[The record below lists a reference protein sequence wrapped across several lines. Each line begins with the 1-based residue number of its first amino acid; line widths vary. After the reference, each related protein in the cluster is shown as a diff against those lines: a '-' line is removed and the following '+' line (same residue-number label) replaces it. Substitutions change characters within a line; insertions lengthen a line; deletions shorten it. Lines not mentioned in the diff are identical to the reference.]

1 MRSASLCFVLICVH
15 QGLIFPSGADRVKD
29 WTDVVMVPEGT
40 AVTLRCSDG
49 PAVLSER
56 VTWMMMRPKEN
67 RWTSVFSVNT
77 SRGVTGRLLSKLGD
91 KIIQIFEDVSLQ
103 FTASAND
110 GGRYSCLMMQGSE
123 TYREK
128 ITLLALVK
136 LILAPAPPVPVNSTL
151 RLEAQVS
158 PVFAVAG
165 GTWLSPADVP
175 LLTVAPSPGT
185 LLTKLPWVN
194 HRDNGLYTCS
204 IHISGQSSKSQYNF
218 TMSVKVDENKVA
230 SVPNIIYDPTLSKAS
245 LAQST
250 VTLSC
255 PSIHG
260 DYVRVYWWCAD
271 CSKVLPKKVFQSDRW
286 RNHMISTPKPRLQLQ
301 DNGENI
307 SFLLRP
313 ELDDAGQYQ
322 CEVFLN
328 DKVYGQSTTVTVL
341 KGNAKSSSS
350 SLDLTCTY
358 AMRSQVAKVKWIHIQ
373 RPNFQLPVRAVIGR
387 LTASVALPVTPKTA
401 GQYACTL
408 QLKSGQ
414 TVRYTYNVPLTPTE
428 RPCCGSDLPAK
439 ATTDHS
445 AEPPLPP
452 AEPSAVLSALSL
464 LLFVVP
470 VVAVAVG
477 MLLWRR
483 GCCSSRQNV
492 DVERTLSH
500 YSGEVENIYENPE
513 DLRQSSPHGA
523 VYMDLK
529 PTGEADVYKEL
540 DRYDPCCG

>member
-1 MRSASLCFVLICVH
+1 LLFALYLFVFI
-15 QGLIFPSGADRVKD
+15 RVSSFHLVQTEVFKD

-49 PAVLSER
+49 PAVLSEQ

-67 RWTSVFSVNT
+67 HWTSVFSVNT
-77 SRGVTGRLLSKLGD
+77 SRGVTD
-91 KIIQIFEDVSLQ
+91 IEDVTLQ

-110 GGRYSCLMMQGSE
+110 GGRYLCLMMQGSE

-218 TMSVKVDENKVA
+218 TMSVKVDA
-230 SVPNIIYDPTLSKAS
+230 SPSNLRHSLHLSSKSAS

-408 QLKSGQ
+408 QLMSGQ
-414 TVRYTYNVPLTPTE
+414 TVRYTYNVPLTPT
-428 RPCCGSDLPAK
+428 
-439 ATTDHS
+439 
-445 AEPPLPP
+445 
-452 AEPSAVLSALSL
+452 EPSAVLSALSL

-492 DVERTLSH
+492 ERTLSH

-513 DLRQSSPHGA
+513 DLRQ
-523 VYMDLK
+523 DLK

-540 DRYDPCCG
+540 DR